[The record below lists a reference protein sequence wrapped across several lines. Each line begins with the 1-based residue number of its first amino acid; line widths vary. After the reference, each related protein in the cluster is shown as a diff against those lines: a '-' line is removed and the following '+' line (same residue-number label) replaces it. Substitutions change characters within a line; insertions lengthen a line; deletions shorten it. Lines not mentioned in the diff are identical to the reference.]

1 MQPLDTY
8 AGQIAYIQGNLLFL
22 GNLVQLGVKKLP
34 LLITF
39 ELSRGKKCQI
49 ERNADKKPSNF

>member
-22 GNLVQLGVKKLP
+22 GNLFHVGVK
-34 LLITF
+34 
-39 ELSRGKKCQI
+39 
-49 ERNADKKPSNF
+49 